1 MSPARRFG
9 TVTIRRLKK
18 RKSYTGAMVA
28 IGGTIVAI
36 IATAGILAA
45 GEANQ
50 FIKECGQVQVQGG
63 LAQQSTDSL
72 SRIVAPGDPG
82 EPGEEGFSTF
92 AKENSWPWIV
102 LLGNQDGSEKAS
114 ACSEETV
121 RPLCGGTLI
130 TKRHVV
136 SVKSWI
142 DFTLNTKHF
151 QHFCI

>member
-1 MSPARRFG
+1 MASVCAVDEVLSSGYALSDLDNMSPARRFG

-72 SRIVAPGDPG
+72 SRIVAPGEPG
-82 EPGEEGFSTF
+82 EPGEPGDCLMEKTLSRL
-92 AKENSWPWIV
+92 NC
-102 LLGNQDGSEKAS
+102 LGTSSES
-114 ACSEETV
+114 PQS
-121 RPLCGGTLI
+121 
-130 TKRHVV
+130 
-136 SVKSWI
+136 
-142 DFTLNTKHF
+142 
-151 QHFCI
+151 